1 MPYIFLALLLIST
14 SFAKVSIDSRIKN
27 TNAKLKNYDKRY
39 KNAHHKL
46 SKSAKNILTQQKK
59 MLQLD
64 LKLEALNKNLAQTLS
79 LYKSSQKEL
88 KQLQTTKTDLTKTK
102 ESMRKELS
110 RLIAK
115 QLSLELILRQRSYS
129 DVKALMR
136 GEIFTA
142 MSRLTNQELGSIKHN
157 ISKVLVNEQDISSKM
172 NQLTKTMSIIDK
184 KRRNV
189 VTLKA
194 EQKVVLNKLANQ
206 RKSYKKDL
214 QKSLTTKA
222 NLRKMLK
229 KLHIIKVDQEKL
241 AKRLAKEKAAKRA
254 AEKARLAAIK
264 AGKSVKKIKVV
275 QHGNSYEKVK
285 TKHYKGKR
293 TISPLKEYK
302 VVKKFGPYTDPVYDF
317 KIFNDS
323 ISMKPKKK
331 NAIVRA
337 ILNGKVIISKNNSL
351 LGNFIIIEHAKGL
364 HTVYAHL
371 DKVSPTVRQGKRIRG
386 GSAIGRVNDEL
397 MFQVTQKNHHLNP
410 LEVIR

>member
-1 MPYIFLALLLIST
+1 MPYIFLVLLLIST
-14 SFAKVSIDSRIKN
+14 SYAKVSIDSRIKT

-64 LKLEALNKNLAQTLS
+64 LKLEELNKSLDKTLS
-79 LYKSSQKEL
+79 LYKSSQA
-88 KQLQTTKTDLTKTK
+88 QLALFQSTKTDLTQTK
-102 ESMRKELS
+102 EAMRKELS

-115 QLSLELILRQRSYS
+115 QLSLELILKQRSYS
-129 DVKALMR
+129 DVQALMR

-142 MSRLTNQELGSIKHN
+142 ISRLTNQELASIKQNISQVLENEQN
-157 ISKVLVNEQDISSKM
+157 ISKKI
-172 NQLTKTMSIIDK
+172 NQLTKTMSSIDK

-189 VTLKA
+189 VSLKA
-194 EQKVVLNKLANQ
+194 EQKVVLNKLARQ
-206 RKSYKKDL
+206 RKNYKKDL

-229 KLHIIKVDQEKL
+229 NLRILKVDQEKL
-241 AKRLAKEKAAKRA
+241 AKRRAKEKAAK
-254 AEKARLAAIK
+254 KARLAAIK

-275 QHGNSYEKVK
+275 QHGKSYEKVK
-285 TKHYKGKR
+285 TKRYRGKK

-364 HTVYAHL
+364 HSVYAHL
-371 DKVSPTVRQGKRIRG
+371 DKVAPTIRQGKRIRG
-386 GSAIGRVNDEL
+386 GSVIGRVNDEL

>member
-1 MPYIFLALLLIST
+1 MRHLFLGLFLIT
-14 SFAKVSIDSRIKN
+14 FAFAKVSIDSQIKS
-27 TNAKLKNYDKRY
+27 TNAKLENYDKRY

-64 LKLEALNKNLAQTLS
+64 LKLETLNKDLATTLT
-79 LYKSSQKEL
+79 LYKDSQKEL
-88 KQLQTTKTDLTKTK
+88 ADLQTKKTELTDIK

-129 DVKALMR
+129 DVKDLMR

-142 MSRLTNQELGSIKHN
+142 MSRLTNQELGSIKQN
-157 ISKVLVNEQDISSKM
+157 ISKVLVNEQNISKKM
-172 NQLTKTMSIIDK
+172 NELTSTMSVIDK
-184 KRRNV
+184 KRKHV
-189 VTLKA
+189 VSLKSQ
-194 EQKVVLNKLANQ
+194 QKKILSKLNHQ

-214 QKSLTTKA
+214 QKSLTTKE
-222 NLRKMLK
+222 NLSKMLRKLR
-229 KLHIIKVDQEKL
+229 IIKVDQVKL
-241 AKRLAKEKAAKRA
+241 AKRRAKEKAA
-254 AEKARLAAIK
+254 EQARLAAIK

-275 QHGNSYEKVK
+275 QHGKSYEKVK
-285 TKHYKGKR
+285 TKRYRGRK
-293 TISPLKEYK
+293 TISPLKDYT
-302 VVKKFGPYTDPVYDF
+302 VVKNFGPYTDPVYDF

-323 ISMKPKKK
+323 ISMKPTKK

-337 ILNGKVIISKNNSL
+337 ILNGKVVISKSNNL

-364 HTVYAHL
+364 HSVYAHL
-371 DKVSPTVRQGKRIRG
+371 DKVSPTVRQGKRIKM
-386 GSAIGRVNDEL
+386 GSAIGRVNTEL